1 MRDTATPL
9 LDARKINTFYGA
21 SHVLRDVDF
30 RVGRGET
37 VSLLGR
43 NGMGKTTLLRSLM
56 GLTPP
61 KSGEIIFEGA
71 DVRGLRPSAIARA
84 GVGLVPEGRGIF
96 PNLTVEENLVFAERA
111 GRDGRRDW
119 TRETVYELFPR
130 LAERRANWGNQLSGG
145 EQQMLT
151 VGRALL
157 SNPSL
162 LLVDE
167 ATEGLAPLVRDDIWR
182 TLRLIADRGMA
193 IVVVD
198 KNLDDLKALCRR
210 HVILVK
216 GVIVFE
222 GDTAELI
229 AREDFVRGQLGL

>member
-1 MRDTATPL
+1 MSAPL
-9 LDARKINTFYGA
+9 LEARGLDTYYGA
-21 SHVLRDVDF
+21 SHVLRGVNF
-30 RVGRGET
+30 HVGRGET

-61 KSGEIIFEGA
+61 RNGEIRLNGV
-71 DVRGLRPSAIARA
+71 DVKGRRPSAIARE
-84 GVGLVPEGRGIF
+84 GVGFVPEGRGIF
-96 PNLTVEENLVFAERA
+96 PNLTVEENLVFAARA
-111 GRDGRRDW
+111 GTDGRQDW
-119 TRETVYELFPR
+119 TRETIFSLFPR

-151 VGRALL
+151 IGRALM

-182 TLRLIADRGMA
+182 TLRLIASKGVA

-198 KNLDDLKALCRR
+198 KNLDDLEMLCRR
-210 HVILVK
+210 HVVLVK
-216 GVIVFE
+216 GEVVFE
-222 GDTAELI
+222 GTSADLA
-229 AREDFVRGQLGL
+229 ANDAFVRSQLGL